1 MKTRNDNR
9 LNTQNGSRSMF
20 KLCAAALFLF
30 QAGCGGGGGSSSP
43 SVTAVA
49 PATPAAQV
57 QSSSNAFKVVSD
69 DYGVEQA
76 TYLSATKSD
85 LGIILRAAVASS
97 MTDPDFRTVARIDIL
112 DPQAVS
118 ASGVY
123 SLGAATPGPAPF
135 AGSLYIFNGHQST
148 LLRTIGGTISFTAF
162 GADSGNKVSGSFSA
176 IVEDGNDNALPK
188 ATYTVAGTFDYAL
201 ESVGPVLPAA
211 APVAPNAAVQY
222 QANCASCH
230 ALGTLDPTAN
240 GAPELALKGG
250 EMNGRFTAD
259 LPGHQGIT
267 LAATDIT
274 DLKVLLNV
282 N

>member
-1 MKTRNDNR
+1 MKTRNDNSVSSQ
-9 LNTQNGSRSMF
+9 TGSRRLF
-20 KLCAAALFLF
+20 KLCAAALFLL

-43 SVTAVA
+43 SVTAVV
-49 PATPAAQV
+49 PAGQLQPSA
-57 QSSSNAFKVVSD
+57 NAFKVVSD

-76 TYLSATKSD
+76 TYLSATRSGTS
-85 LGIILRAAVASS
+85 LVLRAAVANG
-97 MTDPDFRTVARIDIL
+97 MTDPDFRTVARIDVL

-123 SLGAATPGPAPF
+123 SLGSATPGPAPF

-162 GADSGNKVSGSFSA
+162 GADSGSKISGSYSA
-176 IVEDGNDNALPK
+176 IVEDGNDNTLPK
-188 ATYTVAGTFDYAL
+188 ATYTIAGTFDFAL
-201 ESVGPVLPAA
+201 DSVGPVLPAV
-211 APVAPNAAVQY
+211 APVAPNAAIQY

-230 ALGTLDPTAN
+230 ALGSLDPNGN

-250 EMNGRFTAD
+250 EMNGRFSAE

-267 LAATDIT
+267 LSAADIG